1 MEVTTGTVSLDGRGD
16 GIFSLRLS
24 NPAKR
29 NALTSGMWDII
40 IAHLQDLARADC
52 RAIVIAGDGDHFCSG
67 ADVSDLGAS
76 KNGKSNT
83 ELTAEGL
90 ELLRRISVPTIAAIR
105 GTCLGGGL
113 ALALAC
119 DFQIADDTARL
130 GIPAARLGMVFS
142 VRQTRILI
150 AQVGAMNAKKLL
162 LSGQPVTAAD
172 AHAMGLV
179 SEVCDSSVE
188 ERALALARTL
198 TGNAPLA
205 IAGSKKIILD
215 AVDAIV
221 ERPVDPALE
230 DAVQAAKN
238 SHDHAE
244 AKRAFAEKRKP
255 VFSGR

>member
-1 MEVTTGTVSLDGRGD
+1 MEVTGAVSLEDRGD
-16 GIFSLRLS
+16 GIFSLQLS
-24 NPAKR
+24 NPTKR
-29 NALTSGMWDII
+29 NALTSGMWDTI
-40 IAHLQDLARADC
+40 IAHLQELARTDC
-52 RAIVIAGDGDHFCSG
+52 RALVIAGGGDHFCSG

-76 KNGKSNT
+76 KNGKSNAD
-83 ELTAEGL
+83 LTAEGL
-90 ELLRRISVPTIAAIR
+90 ELLRRTSVPTIAAIR

-130 GIPAARLGMVFS
+130 GIPAARLGLVFS

-162 LSGQPVTAAD
+162 LSGQPVTAAE
-172 AHAMGLV
+172 ARTMGLV
-179 SEVCDSSVE
+179 SEVCDNSVE

-205 IAGSKKIILD
+205 LAGSKKIILD

-221 ERPVDPALE
+221 ERPVAPALE

-238 SHDHAE
+238 SDDHAE

-255 VFSGR
+255 MFTGR